1 MRKRAELLT
10 HLPPTTSQYKRPER
24 GKTLAYKAHRT
35 GGAARFPDSAVPKS
49 GDVDLAL
56 LDSDDPRLSD
66 LALHLL
72 QAATQHEAQPLSR
85 LQTVPGSGNILR
97 LVRLSE
103 LHDISRFP
111 SLQDFV
117 SSCRWVQG
125 AKEAAGNRSGTTGTN
140 IGNAYL
146 QGAFSDAA
154 GLCLRDHPSGQ
165 QDRARLENNPGQGK
179 ALTILAHQWARTVY
193 SMRKRATAVQ
203 MDTCSHG

>member
-10 HLPPTTSQYKRPER
+10 HLPPTTSQYKLPER
-24 GKTLAYKAHRT
+24 GKTLAYKANRT
-35 GGAARFPDSAVPKS
+35 GGAARFPDSAVPTS

-56 LDSDDPRLSD
+56 IDSDDPRLSD

-85 LQTVPGSGNILR
+85 LQTVPGSGNILS
-97 LVRLSE
+97 LVRLYE

-179 ALTILAHQWARTVY
+179 ALTILAHKLARTVY
-193 SMRKRATAVQ
+193 SMRKRATAFQ